1 MSLPLD
7 NNDDDEYVTYHNFQE
22 TYEENHSQKQNK
34 TKLIV
39 IIVVIAIAIVS
50 GLYIYEDSKTQTI
63 IKDDSL
69 IFEKYNIGNLGDDHA
84 HTAIVIFINGDM
96 VNFAQ
101 EQFQLKS
108 RYVHFENNNSYQIH
122 RHATNVPIEFL
133 FDSIGINLTKECL
146 MISEKSYCDDM
157 KFFVNEK
164 LFSNIASYVPDHNDR
179 ILISLGEGNIPEQLE
194 YLKSL
199 PIHDIP
205 KKTPKEIPNDN
216 SVYI

>member
-1 MSLPLD
+1 MALPLD
-7 NNDDDEYVTYHNFQE
+7 NNDDDDYVNYHNFEE
-22 TYEENHSQKQNK
+22 TYEKSHPQKQNK

-39 IIVVIAIAIVS
+39 IIGIIAIVIVS
-50 GLYIYEDSKTQTI
+50 GLFLYDDSTQTI
-63 IKDDSL
+63 IKDDSI
-69 IFEKYNIGNLGDDHA
+69 IFENYNIGNLGSDHA
-84 HTAIVIFINGDM
+84 HTAITIFINGDR

-108 RYVHFENNNSYQIH
+108 SYVHFENNNPYQIH
-122 RHATNVPIEFL
+122 RHATNVPVELL
-133 FDSIGINLTKECL
+133 FDSIGIKITKEC
-146 MISEKSYCDDM
+146 IIVSAKSYCDSM

-164 LFSNIASYVPDHNDR
+164 QYDDITGYVPNHNDR
-179 ILISLGEGNIPEQLE
+179 ILISLGEGNISEQLE

-199 PIHDIP
+199 QIHDLP